1 MDDTGCLYLVAT
13 PIGNLGDFT
22 DRGKKVLSECDLIAC
37 EDTRVTKKLLSHLEL
52 SKPMISYREENERKQ
67 SEFLADE
74 ISRGQRI
81 ALLSDAGYPGISDP
95 GFRLVRECRKRN
107 IEIVPVP
114 GPNAAITALAA
125 SGLPTHHFL
134 FLGFPPKGKVAF
146 ENLLRK
152 WEEFEGSL
160 IFYQSKYKME
170 STFEILKKVYGD
182 QRFLAVARELTK
194 LHESIVV
201 GTVSSVHEKSLSSSQ
216 KGEFTL
222 VIAPRDFVL

>member
-1 MDDTGCLYLVAT
+1 
-13 PIGNLGDFT
+13 
-22 DRGKKVLSECDLIAC
+22 VLCECDLIAC
-37 EDTRVTKKLLSHLEL
+37 EDTRVTKKLLANLEL
-52 SKPMISYREENERKQ
+52 SKPMISYREENEKRQ
-67 SEFLADE
+67 SGILAEE
-74 ISRGQRI
+74 ILKGQRI

-95 GFRLVRECRKRN
+95 GFRLVRECRKQN
-107 IEIVPVP
+107 IQVVPIP

-146 ENLLRK
+146 ENLLQK
-152 WEEFEGSL
+152 WEDFEGSL

-170 STFEILKKVYGD
+170 STFEILKKVYGE

-201 GTVSSVHEKSLSSSQ
+201 GTISSVQETSLRSSQ

-222 VIAPRDFVL
+222 VIAPRDYVL